1 MSHLLLGRSPDLQR
15 LRSEGYDV
23 EISEGHLVVRDV
35 PYLNAAQ
42 EIARGTLVC
51 PLTLNGDVTARPNDH
66 VMHFVGETPHKH
78 NGQPMRFINAFGPF
92 GLTSTVTATHMFS
105 SKPDAGYADYYEK
118 VSAYAALLENEA
130 RAVDSR
136 VTARTFPVVLGDPSD
151 TVFEYEDTASSRA
164 GIAAISAKLTNLNV
178 AIVGLGGTGSYIL
191 DFVAKT
197 PVGSIHL
204 FDPDDFLQHNAFRAP
219 GAASADDLAVPV
231 PKVDFHVRTY
241 GRLRRNVVAHPYKI
255 DGSNVNE
262 LAGMDFVFL
271 ALDAAPGTEL
281 LVRGLE
287 AADVPFI
294 DVGMGLIEVGGAL
307 TGTLRTTTSARGFRD
322 HVLTKNRIPFPTDDG
337 RAVYDQNIQVAELN
351 ALNAALAVIRW
362 KKLMGFYVD
371 LEHEHFSTYSIDGNH
386 VTNDDLL

>member
-1 MSHLLLGRSPDLQR
+1 
-15 LRSEGYDV
+15 
-23 EISEGHLVVRDV
+23 
-35 PYLNAAQ
+35 
-42 EIARGTLVC
+42 
-51 PLTLNGDVTARPNDH
+51 
-66 VMHFVGETPHKH
+66 
-78 NGQPMRFINAFGPF
+78 
-92 GLTSTVTATHMFS
+92 
-105 SKPDAGYADYYEK
+105 
-118 VSAYAALLENEA
+118 
-130 RAVDSR
+130 
-136 VTARTFPVVLGDPSD
+136 
-151 TVFEYEDTASSRA
+151 
-164 GIAAISAKLTNLNV
+164 
-178 AIVGLGGTGSYIL
+178 
-191 DFVAKT
+191 VAKT